1 MLFSVRVPVFLA
13 AALLAGT
20 ALATDNN
27 LPVTIAEP
35 PPVAVESTPVD
46 PIEPAETAA
55 PAAPTN
61 TGGAAAVSDN
71 LAAEDTP
78 PTDDPDDRPAPNT
91 VILQGLNKVTGRIS
105 RLEAPLGTVMR
116 FGKIELIARRCW
128 RSPVDERPE
137 NAGLI
142 EVWEMKPGESPQ
154 QIFLGWIFSSSPGLS
169 GLEHPVYD
177 ITILSCEF
185 FADPETHITDDAHDK
200 PKADTEKKP
209 EAKTTPDKE
218 KDAKKPKAKTP

>member
-1 MLFSVRVPVFLA
+1 MPFPVRVLFFLA
-13 AALLAGT
+13 SIPLAG
-20 ALATDNN
+20 AAMATDNSSI
-27 LPVTIAEP
+27 TIAEP
-35 PPVAVESTPVD
+35 PPVAVEAAPMGSPVSPVEPTAGP
-46 PIEPAETAA
+46 PIVDNMQAEPASPMNE
-55 PAAPTN
+55 
-61 TGGAAAVSDN
+61 
-71 LAAEDTP
+71 
-78 PTDDPDDRPAPNT
+78 PDERPAPNT

-128 RSPVDERPE
+128 RSPIDERPE

-177 ITILSCEF
+177 ITILSCESY
-185 FADPETHITDDAHDK
+185 ADPEIHITDDVHEEPK
-200 PKADTEKKP
+200 PAEKKP
-209 EAKTTPDKE
+209 DAAAPDKE
-218 KDAKKPKAKTP
+218 KEPKKPKAKTP

>member
-1 MLFSVRVPVFLA
+1 MPFSVRVLICLA
-13 AALLAGT
+13 ATLLAWK
-20 ALATDNN
+20 AMATDSNV
-27 LPVTIAEP
+27 PVTIAEP
-35 PPVAVESTPVD
+35 PPVAVESTPVT
-46 PIEPAETAA
+46 PVEPAEAVV
-55 PAAPTN
+55 PAAPVNADSAT
-61 TGGAAAVSDN
+61 AASDN
-71 LAAEDTP
+71 LPAENA
-78 PTDDPDDRPAPNT
+78 PTADDPDERPAPNT

-200 PKADTEKKP
+200 PKAETEKKP

-218 KDAKKPKAKTP
+218 KDAKKSKATAP